1 MLNMVDGHAGKGD
14 SYRKVDP
21 GKFRN
26 NFDKIFSKKKKKP
39 APKTNEHK
47 GHKTGRA

>member
-1 MLNMVDGHAGKGD
+1 MVDGHAGKGD

-26 NFDKIFSKKKKKP
+26 NYDKIFNKKP
-39 APKTNEHK
+39 ATKTNEHK
-47 GHKTGRA
+47 GHKTRRKKS